1 MELDI
6 REAQEEEIESLM
18 DEKNINKEKATQLH
32 IQEYEEAEQ
41 ENEETESVTEEAKT
55 DHEV

>member
-1 MELDI
+1 VPSSQNIEEMELDI

-32 IQEYEEAEQ
+32 IQEYEEAE
-41 ENEETESVTEEAKT
+41 
-55 DHEV
+55 